1 MAKNIIKLLS
11 GYDPQGTVY
20 DAGDSIIRKINSE
33 YFKEIETI
41 YNIYEEM
48 NLHQLGIVKTE
59 IEHEK
64 NLLKHRKHIISYPYE
79 WTANMYKDAVLFHL
93 NLFSALDK
101 SGLTL
106 KDALPNNI
114 VFDFHKPIFVDFIS
128 IVSKEKL
135 RDETWLTKN
144 TNYTDSRFA
153 VFDRM
158 FVPYILIPFLA
169 MGKKDYALS
178 RKLLSENACNCGE
191 EVPSWENLL
200 GSGHQR
206 FKSFVKNKIKSF
218 IAQNDSDPIGQAKNL
233 LKSKENLDFLVFN
246 KGMQELVESVDV
258 TPPGSAYASYYH
270 DKNEAFDFEDQIGW
284 TNKQKNIYGLIN
296 ETKPKRVLDIGAN
309 TGWFSIM
316 AEKLGSEV
324 IATDIDE
331 SSIDLL
337 YLKAKKEDLKILP
350 LLLSFDDLEKK
361 IFGVS
366 YDEEEYKG
374 RDFENTPLFM
384 PATERINSDVVLC
397 LGLIHHLVLGMGKDI
412 DGVME
417 VLSKLTE
424 KTLVL
429 EFVSLKD
436 KLIQGD
442 PSFFK
447 NIQSYSEDNYNIDI
461 VRESGSRYFRS
472 VSVMDSEP
480 ETRKLIVFSRD

>member
-1 MAKNIIKLLS
+1 MKMLA
-11 GYDPQGTVY
+11 GYDNRGIVY
-20 DAGDSIIRKINSE
+20 DSGDSVIRKINAE
-33 YFKEIETI
+33 YFKEIEDI
-41 YNIYEEM
+41 YSVYEEM
-48 NLHQLGIVKTE
+48 SLHQLGIVKTE
-59 IEHEK
+59 IDREN

-101 SGLTL
+101 FGLTL

-114 VFDFHKPIFVDFIS
+114 VFDFQKPVFVDFIS
-128 IVSKEKL
+128 IVHKDKL
-135 RDETWLTKN
+135 RDESWLLID
-144 TNYTDSRFA
+144 TNYADSRFA
-153 VFDRM
+153 VLDRM
-158 FVPYILIPFLA
+158 FIPYILIPFLA

-178 RKLLSENACNCGE
+178 RKMLSENACNCGE
-191 EVPSWENLL
+191 EEPSWDHLL
-200 GSGHQR
+200 GSGLQR
-206 FKSFVKNKIKSF
+206 FKSFVKNKIKSL
-218 IAQNDSDPIGQAKNL
+218 IAQNDSDPIGQAKSL
-233 LKSKENLDFLVFN
+233 LKSKESLDFLDFN
-246 KGMQELVESVDV
+246 KSMLEFVEGVDV
-258 TPPGSAYASYYH
+258 TPPGSAYASYYC
-270 DKNEAFDFEDQIGW
+270 DKNEAFDFENQTEW

-361 IFGVS
+361 IFGVF
-366 YDEEEYKG
+366 YDEKEYKG
-374 RDFENTPLFM
+374 RDFENTPIFM